1 MKTGCISLRKI
12 KKTEKFITEDYTEV
26 YQKVDEVDENQL
38 LKTNHGQWI
47 GRKGLRHNQI
57 KRIDELVNEN
67 NYLTGWC
74 RVGIDIKQNG
84 IRYYNVYYYRKEE
97 RLK

>member
-1 MKTGCISLRKI
+1 LKKGCISLRKI

-57 KRIDELVNEN
+57 
-67 NYLTGWC
+67 
-74 RVGIDIKQNG
+74 
-84 IRYYNVYYYRKEE
+84 YRKEE